1 MAINQM
7 NLRSL
12 RSPADAVALFRLL
25 GYDAPALPVDAAEF
39 GLTVDAVRLR
49 SHADQSR
56 GYGLLVGSVDRKPG
70 SLKPLGRRLVDRLH
84 DQPLAI
90 IGVRDGGAEWSQVVV
105 VRPRLIE
112 GGAGAVSIAK
122 LTIDTDRPTAHDVEV
137 VQSLAWDPADP
148 TTSQVRIDE
157 GLDVERVTRRF
168 YVELG
173 RHHEAL
179 LAAVQAAAGAHPG
192 IRAGVDIGGGADR
205 VALRIVTQVLFC
217 YFLQRKGLLERQPDW
232 LTRQYRQLEAVGGHG
247 YYEQVL
253 EPLFYEALAKP
264 IGERPSPW
272 NEHPGIPFLNGGLF
286 ERTYVTSLPLPD
298 AVFSIHDGLLGFL
311 NGWTFTVTEEAAD
324 EHEVAVDPEM
334 LGKVFENLV
343 SDEEIR
349 REGTVYTPRPVV
361 QFMCREAL
369 VHHLQRSARFTED
382 EARALVT
389 DDDAITRLN
398 PVDPAGLARRVDRAV
413 EEYRVLDP
421 AVGSGAFLLGMLTEI
436 VRLRRLAH
444 VAIAGDEPTTGEL
457 WDWKFHAV
465 ERCLYGVDINPGAVE
480 LCRLRL
486 WLALLVEVETGHPH
500 PLPNLDYRI
509 VCADSLSDFVGG
521 VEVQQTR
528 DRRLTVGLD
537 LPDSTAL
544 VALRESYFGESRPT
558 EKARLRD
565 ELAATEDA
573 MIEGVF
579 ARVTENAR
587 LQQRSTQAAVQRLG
601 TVAQADVAELHAA
614 YGSRDRVFP
623 LFVPT
628 FHAPEVVRA
637 GGWDTVIMNPP
648 YVGRKEVAQRLDE
661 RRITDLEA
669 HYGRTYDLM
678 IHFAFRALQ
687 LVRPGGVVS
696 MIFNDS
702 IFTSEDADEL
712 RRRLL
717 PDSASEIELLTVARS
732 RCFEGRAVNGG
743 VIVAALQAPARPHIR
758 WVENHGRPTTDLAGA
773 SIAAT
778 LRDEPYPIG
787 ASELWV
793 APRTDYHRL
802 PHRPLF
808 RPSPPAR
815 SLLDAFERTAAWRDF
830 ARYPTGMGGARRQ
843 ADWQLL
849 SDTRALDRWKDD
861 ATRTGFFERLRP
873 GEDFVLLGLVIEGG
887 QGLATADDRRFLGAI
902 DGTPE
907 ADEARANA
915 SRYADMLRDRPGPRA
930 LFERELARAG
940 LEGALLAVAEHFRP
954 DELPW
959 PRSGLIRVAPGE
971 GVRTTRLSATE
982 VQDGIIDG
990 PTWVP
995 FEKGDSS
1002 GDDGGA
1008 ARWRRENP
1016 IAIDWSADSVALLR
1030 RRARQSESYRKPYFR
1045 NEPLWGQGGVTW
1057 NSLAS
1062 YLRARLVP
1070 PGGIFG
1076 HMTPVVRPTVGW
1088 LSTPALAA
1096 LLNAPVVD
1104 FALRTLLGS
1113 RMHLEIGHVRRI
1125 PAPVL
1130 TEDGSAR
1137 LHELGERA
1145 IAAKVARD
1153 RGGVSESLE
1162 TIEHEIDRYVRD
1174 LYGVPADADLWVVR

>member
-25 GYDAPALPVDAAEF
+25 GYDAPALPVEAAEF
-39 GLTVDAVRLR
+39 GVTAEATRLR

-56 GYGLLVGSVDRKPG
+56 GYGLLVGSLDRKPG
-70 SLKPLGRRLVDRLH
+70 SLKPFGRRLIDRLH

-90 IGVRDGGAEWSQVVV
+90 IGVRDGGAEWSQAVI

-112 GGAGAVSIAK
+112 GSAGAVSIAK
-122 LTIDTDRPTAHDVEV
+122 LTIDPDRPTAHDVEV
-137 VQSLAWDPADP
+137 VQSLAWNSADPAG
-148 TTSQVRIDE
+148 SQVRIDE

-168 YVELG
+168 YLELG

-179 LAAVQAAAGAHPG
+179 LAAVQTVADAHPG
-192 IRAGVDIGGGADR
+192 IRAGVDAGGGAER
-205 VALRIVTQVLFC
+205 VGLRIVTQVLFC

-247 YYEQVL
+247 YYQQVL

-264 IGERPSPW
+264 VGERPSPW

-298 AVFSIHDGLLGFL
+298 EVFSIHDGLLGFL
-311 NGWTFTVTEEAAD
+311 NGWTFTVSEEAAD

-361 QFMCREAL
+361 QYMCREAL

-382 EARALVT
+382 EARRLVT

-444 VAIAGDEPTTGEL
+444 VAIAGDEPTAGEL

-521 VEVQQTR
+521 IEVQQTR

-537 LPDSTAL
+537 LRDPATL
-544 VALRESYFGESRPT
+544 VALRERYFGESRPT

-565 ELAATEDA
+565 ELAAAEDA
-573 MIEGVF
+573 IVEDVF

-587 LQQRSTQAAVQRLG
+587 LQQRSTRAAVQRLG
-601 TVAQADVAELHAA
+601 AVAQADVAELHGA

-623 LFVPT
+623 LFVPG

-661 RRITDLEA
+661 RRIADLEA

-717 PDSASEIELLTVARS
+717 PDADPDIELLTVARS

-743 VIVAALQAPARPHIR
+743 VIVAALQAPTRPHIR

-773 SIAAT
+773 SIPAA
-778 LRDEPYPIG
+778 LRDEPYSVG

-815 SLLDAFERTAAWRDF
+815 RLLDAFEHTVAWRDF
-830 ARYPTGMGGARRQ
+830 GRYATGMGGTRRQ

-849 SDTRALDRWKDD
+849 SDTRALDRWKLE
-861 ATRTGFFERLRP
+861 ATRTGFFERLHP

-907 ADEARANA
+907 AEEARANA
-915 SRYADMLRDRPGPRA
+915 VRYATLLRDRPGPRL
-930 LFERELARAG
+930 LFERELARVG
-940 LEGALLAVAEHFRP
+940 LEAALLAVAERYRP
-954 DELPW
+954 DELGW
-959 PRSGLIRVAPGE
+959 PRSGLIRVAPRE
-971 GVRTTRLSATE
+971 GVRTTRLTE
-982 VQDGIIDG
+982 AEVRDGIVRG

-1016 IAIDWSADSVALLR
+1016 IVIDWSAESVALLR
-1030 RRARQSESYRKPYFR
+1030 RRARQAESYRKPR
-1045 NEPLWGQGGVTW
+1045 LQNEHLWGQSGVTW
-1057 NSLAS
+1057 NTIAR
-1062 YLRARLVP
+1062 YLRTRLTSE
-1070 PGGIFG
+1070 GGIFG
-1076 HMTPVVRPTVGW
+1076 HKTPVVRPTVDW
-1088 LSTPALAA
+1088 ITVPALLAF
-1096 LLNAPVVD
+1096 LNAPVVD
-1104 FALRTLLGS
+1104 LLLRNTLGS
-1113 RMHLEIGHVRRI
+1113 LMQIEVGHIRRI
-1125 PAPVL
+1125 PMPVL
-1130 TEDGSAR
+1130 NRGQAEHLDA
-1137 LHELGERA
+1137 LGRRA
-1145 IAAKVARD
+1145 LAAKTARD
-1153 RGGVSESLE
+1153 GGETGEPLE
-1162 TIEHEIDRYVRD
+1162 AIEQEIDRYVRD
-1174 LYGVPADADLWVVR
+1174 LYGVAVDADLWVVR